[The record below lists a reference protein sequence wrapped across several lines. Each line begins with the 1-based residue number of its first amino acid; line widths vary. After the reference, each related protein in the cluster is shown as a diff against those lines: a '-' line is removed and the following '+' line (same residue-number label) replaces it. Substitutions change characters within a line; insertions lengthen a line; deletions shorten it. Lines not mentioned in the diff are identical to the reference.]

1 MQNPLRTDYQEHYE
15 QLVKEYNQEKDRIT
29 IEQTFEALIKLVD
42 ELGQE
47 ENRAMR
53 EGLTEETLAL
63 FDLLNKP
70 ILSKKETGRI
80 KKVATQLLETL
91 KAETLKIANWR
102 DKEATRDAVKQQI
115 FDFLYA
121 DKTGLPVD
129 DYNDQDIQ
137 ALTENVYWHVYRAY
151 PAVPSPIYN

>member
-47 ENRAMR
+47 ESRAMR

>member
-70 ILSKKETGRI
+70 ILSKKETERI
-80 KKVATQLLETL
+80 KKVAVELLKTL

-102 DKEATRDAVKQQI
+102 DKEAARDAVKQQI

>member
-1 MQNPLRTDYQEHYE
+1 
-15 QLVKEYNQEKDRIT
+15 
-29 IEQTFEALIKLVD
+29 
-42 ELGQE
+42 
-47 ENRAMR
+47 MR